1 MSFVGVKKNFYKF
14 IFNIVELKTGT
25 NKYKRLFET
34 LLHYA
39 EGSYSPEVLAKWF
52 DMKLMRIFSDIDE
65 YQKQKVVFSDILYLI
80 ATAQVKALDGK
91 QYQKMLK
98 NYQTFLEQVWHD
110 FNYECKIQ
118 EWDEET
124 KKYDYIYN
132 NI

>member
-14 IFNIVELKTGT
+14 IFNIAELKTGT
-25 NKYKRLFET
+25 NKYKSLFES

-39 EGSYSPEVLAKWF
+39 EGSYSSEVLAKWF
-52 DMKLMRIFSDIDE
+52 DMKLMKIFSDIDE

-80 ATAQVKALDGK
+80 ATAQVMALDGK

-98 NYQTFLEQVWHD
+98 NYQTFLAKVWHD

-118 EWDEET
+118 EWDDDT